1 MISLG
6 RWNFPW
12 NMCQE
17 DYLRNRLIFT
27 IVFNEMYFPTGTEG
41 WRVSGP
47 PPGTPKRTCHLT
59 LPGSSSSKISEGQR
73 KGLWKEGRRMG
84 LWLVGVIF
92 KNMGLQAL
100 LGYEV
105 GWSCDWYWL
114 VMWSTPSSKK
124 IIIAVVYV
132 YIFTVRETMYMSFII
147 FFRVDGMFKY
157 ILQMCQRILCVS
169 NFRS

>member
-27 IVFNEMYFPTGTEG
+27 TVFNEMYFPTGTEG

-47 PPGTPKRTCHLT
+47 PPGTPKRTCLLT

-73 KGLWKEGRRMG
+73 KGLWKEGRMMG
-84 LWLVGVIF
+84 LWLVGMIF

-124 IIIAVVYV
+124 ICSSICLYIHCKRNNVHVIYNFFQSGWYVQIHIANVPKD
-132 YIFTVRETMYMSFII
+132 F
-147 FFRVDGMFKY
+147 
-157 ILQMCQRILCVS
+157 MCK
-169 NFRS
+169 

>member
-1 MISLG
+1 MKLSLKHVP
-6 RWNFPW
+6 RRSFKKSI
-12 NMCQE
+12 
-17 DYLRNRLIFT
+17 DFY
-27 IVFNEMYFPTGTEG
+27 EMYLPTGTEG

-47 PPGTPKRTCHLT
+47 PPGTPKRTSHLT
-59 LPGSSSSKISEGQR
+59 FPGSSSSKISEGQR

-84 LWLVGVIF
+84 LWLVGMIF

-105 GWSCDWYWL
+105 GCM
-114 VMWSTPSSKK
+114 VMWLILVGHVINSKFK
-124 IIIAVVYV
+124 KFAVVYV
-132 YIFTVRETMYMSFII
+132 YIFTVRETIYMSFMI

>member
-27 IVFNEMYFPTGTEG
+27 TVFNEMYFPTGTEG

-73 KGLWKEGRRMG
+73 KGLWKEGRMMG

-114 VMWSTPSSKK
+114 VTWSTPSSKK
-124 IIIAVVYV
+124 ICSSICLYIHCKRNNVHVIYNFFQSGWYVQIHIANVPKD
-132 YIFTVRETMYMSFII
+132 F
-147 FFRVDGMFKY
+147 
-157 ILQMCQRILCVS
+157 MCK
-169 NFRS
+169 

>member
-12 NMCQE
+12 NMCQD

-124 IIIAVVYV
+124 ICSSICLYIHCKRNNVHVIYNFFQSGWYVQIHIANVPKD
-132 YIFTVRETMYMSFII
+132 F
-147 FFRVDGMFKY
+147 
-157 ILQMCQRILCVS
+157 MCK
-169 NFRS
+169 